1 MSCEN
6 LENFHSRSLIS
17 SYYGLNIVNEIG
29 RCRRELLNES
39 FGRDLSEHAT
49 TGNKHIAPWETR
61 VSFTTLKTYKMYRL
75 VNKIVRCQRWLEKL
89 SSIPFRWNLKST
101 RAFDRFYR
109 TTSNSRNSS
118 NTSNY
123 IEHIEPHRTHRT
135 TSNHIERIKTIKP
148 NLIRGSSRVIKVA
161 ELLCWMIVQQ
171 KLRYL

>member
-1 MSCEN
+1 MYSVAMSCEN
-6 LENFHSRSLIS
+6 LENFHSRSLIR

-109 TTSNSRNSS
+109 TTSNSWNSS
-118 NTSNY
+118 NTSNH
-123 IEHIEPHRTHRT
+123 IEHIEPHRTHQNNQAEFNTRLIPRNKLQGWHYVEMKSLNGT
-135 TSNHIERIKTIKP
+135 TT
-148 NLIRGSSRVIKVA
+148 
-161 ELLCWMIVQQ
+161 W
-171 KLRYL
+171 